1 MSSKKTHG
9 DATEG
14 STLED
19 DLITIAKEII
29 RKTYGDVAS
38 KLFEYLLENEYIAEE
53 KIVNNVEVRSNEARK
68 ILQKLS
74 DEAIVTPDKV
84 RDGSEILHVWRLN
97 KLALRTFIINR
108 LKKTREKL
116 ESLLKYENEGV
127 IYECK
132 TCKRRFLVDEAYA
145 NGFQC
150 PHDNDI
156 LVEVNNPTTSSNLRD
171 LIKRIDN
178 IISKIERS

>member
-1 MSSKKTHG
+1 LSSKKTHG

-74 DEAIVTPDKV
+74 DEAIVIPDKV
-84 RDGSEILHVWRLN
+84 RSGSEILHVWRLN
-97 KLALRTFIINR
+97 KPALRTFIVNR

-116 ESLLKYENEGV
+116 EALLKYENEG
-127 IYECK
+127 ILYECN
-132 TCKRRFLVDEAYA
+132 TCKRRFIVDEAYA

-150 PHDNDI
+150 PYDNDL